1 MRINKDGKT
10 HEVIDNIKDARPGD
24 RLESPNGETLA
35 TWTNEG
41 CWRFVGRLV
50 HELVHEHKA
59 INALLKCGA
68 RIIREVE
75 EKKVWRVSECW
86 IERKLGVVEITVTSA
101 DYEAAK
107 LLSDNSQ
114 KWALKAWPQGTPE
127 PLPENVAEFVRK
139 KAIEGFLGAREL
151 VEEYGL

>member
-68 RIIREVE
+68 RIIREVPE
-75 EKKVWRVSECW
+75 QKVWYGTMPAMENIVYW
-86 IERKLGVVEITVTSA
+86 
-101 DYEAAK
+101 
-107 LLSDNSQ
+107 DNQ
-114 KWALKAWPQGTPE
+114 PMNLPKNMPLNIKAWPADTPE